1 MQAISFTF
9 EWIYILNYFL
19 SHYDYS
25 QNEIRK
31 KGLVTDCY
39 SLQVWTAF
47 LFGYLTF
54 SLSYKG
60 ELFFILMSLNSPS

>member
-25 QNEIRK
+25 QNEIR
-31 KGLVTDCY
+31 
-39 SLQVWTAF
+39 
-47 LFGYLTF
+47 
-54 SLSYKG
+54 
-60 ELFFILMSLNSPS
+60 